1 MPLNLII
8 KGGSETIEDMTA
20 KVKKG
25 LLITR
30 LWYIRFVNR
39 KELILTGMT
48 RDGLFLVENGKIT
61 KAVKNMRFNDSPFTI
76 LKGAKMLGQCARA
89 EGRFYV
95 PAVYAAKFNFASVTK
110 F

>member
-1 MPLNLII
+1 M
-8 KGGSETIEDMTA
+8 
-20 KVKKG
+20 
-25 LLITR
+25 TR

-48 RDGLFLVENGKIT
+48 RDGLFLVENGKIS

-76 LKGAKMLGQCARA
+76 LSTVKYLGKPERV
-89 EGRFYV
+89 EGRLLIPSIF
-95 PAVYAAKFNFASVTK
+95 AERFHFASTTK